1 MRLRQSL
8 SNTNK
13 ILFKQDNM
21 RYVDNLVN
29 LHGYE
34 AGAYNDL

>member
-1 MRLRQSL
+1 
-8 SNTNK
+8 
-13 ILFKQDNM
+13 M

-34 AGAYNDL
+34 PGAYNDLRAISLQRELEQLAE